1 VLRAGDHNLLREQP
15 SAILPVQPARLRSTR
30 LWGAELR
37 HLGGGSVLVRDGRRR
52 TFDNVL
58 DAAHHAAEGF

>member
-1 VLRAGDHNLLREQP
+1 
-15 SAILPVQPARLRSTR
+15 

-37 HLGGGSVLVRDGRRR
+37 DLGGGSVLVVRDGRRR